1 MSKIRSYDLSMTIT
15 GRVTLTEQ
23 EEQAC
28 RRDFQKA
35 LEAAAK
41 AEASGD
47 PEKLRVAKVIRQIAQ
62 VDELTDDNFD
72 EVFARFIRAGL
83 RRAVR
88 DGDDFDFAGIKNR
101 SSVVGL
107 TPRGAPKMDTT
118 EIAKAAWP
126 FPASK

>member
-1 MSKIRSYDLSMTIT
+1 MSKTRSYNLTLTVT
-15 GRVTLTEQ
+15 GRVTLTEK

-47 PEKLRVAKVIRQIAQ
+47 TEKLKEAKVIRQIAQ

-72 EVFARFIRAGL
+72 EVFVRFIRAGL

-88 DGDDFDFAGIKNR
+88 DGDDFDFAGLKNR
-101 SSVVGL
+101 SSVVSL
-107 TPRGAPKMDTT
+107 TPRAASKAAPVAAPT
-118 EIAKAAWP
+118 AAWP
-126 FPASK
+126 FPESN